1 MSRRLLLA
9 MLLFGLCTFMC
20 GCNRT
25 LFSESDKKYQTQ
37 FDSYDMIRHGPKITE
52 QPNEY
57 GLPEPA
63 IRNRLGRHR
72 R

>member
-1 MSRRLLLA
+1 MARRLVSAILLIG
-9 MLLFGLCTFMC
+9 LFTTMC
-20 GCNRT
+20 GCHRA
-25 LFSESDKKYQTQ
+25 LFTENDKDRTQ
-37 FDSYDMIRHGPKITE
+37 FDSYDTIRHGPMITE

-57 GLPEPA
+57 GLAEPA

>member
-1 MSRRLLLA
+1 MWKRLPILLLFLGVA
-9 MLLFGLCTFMC
+9 TVLGGCHRALFPA
-20 GCNRT
+20 NNEHR
-25 LFSESDKKYQTQ
+25 TQ
-37 FDSYDMIRHGPKITE
+37 FDSYDTIRHGPMITL

>member
-9 MLLFGLCTFMC
+9 ILLLALFTTMC

-25 LFSESDKKYQTQ
+25 LFSESNKDKTQ

-57 GLPEPA
+57 GLSEPA

>member
-1 MSRRLLLA
+1 MSRRLLSVV
-9 MLLFGLCTFMC
+9 LLLVLCTSLC
-20 GCNRT
+20 GCHRT
-25 LFSESDKKYQTQ
+25 LFTETEKNQTQ
-37 FDSYDMIRHGPKITE
+37 FDSYDTIRHGPKFKE

-63 IRNRLGRHR
+63 IRNRIGRHR

>member
-1 MSRRLLLA
+1 MSRRLLTA
-9 MLLFGLCTFMC
+9 ILLFALFTTMC
-20 GCNRT
+20 GCNRA
-25 LFSESDKKYQTQ
+25 LFPPNNEDLTQ

-57 GLPEPA
+57 GLAEPA
-63 IRNRLGRHR
+63 IRSRLGRHR